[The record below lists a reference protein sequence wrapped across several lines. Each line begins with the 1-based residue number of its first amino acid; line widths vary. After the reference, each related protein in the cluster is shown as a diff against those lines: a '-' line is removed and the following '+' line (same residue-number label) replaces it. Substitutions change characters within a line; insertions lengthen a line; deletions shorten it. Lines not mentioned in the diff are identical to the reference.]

1 DIKQVLTSRKFLD
14 RVALDPGQDVQ
25 FILGED
31 SRAQISNFSRVRAFL
46 SIVLLPG
53 WLLDALYGLRGHKPS
68 DLATVIFSS
77 GSTGEPK
84 GVALTYQNVTSN
96 IEIFKDAV
104 DYSPRDRVLGI
115 LPFFHSFGYTVTL
128 WGALLAGAVAVHQAD
143 PRAAREIG
151 ELCRTHRCT

>member
-1 DIKQVLTSRKFLD
+1 M
-14 RVALDPGQDVQ
+14 
-25 FILGED
+25 
-31 SRAQISNFSRVRAFL
+31 
-46 SIVLLPG
+46 LLPG
-53 WLLDALYGLRGHKPS
+53 WFHDWILGLRGHRPS

-104 DYSPRDRVLGI
+104 DFSPRDRVLGI

-128 WGALLAGAVAVHQAD
+128 WGALGRRRAPSTMPTREPHARSANCAGCTAAPLMAATATFLRLYLRRCGPDDFKSMALARLRRRKA
-143 PRAAREIG
+143 AARAD
-151 ELCRTHRCT
+151 